1 MASKRRRTAR
11 EVALRALY
19 EIEIGKQPPEDA
31 VEHCLGDVEL
41 DEDAEHFAHE
51 LVCGV
56 IAHKAEIDRRI
67 EELSHEWA
75 LDRQACVD
83 RNVMRLA
90 AYELMYCP
98 NIPTAATINEAV
110 ELVKKYSS
118 RDSGRFVN
126 GVLGALADRLAKVE
140 QTTTDATGGGTN
152 PPDQDDACCDW
163 SEKPSNGGHGV
174 SAVVMDGAALAKQEL
189 EAAKLRVERLR
200 AAGMQPRLDIVLV
213 GDDPASITY
222 VKMKKKRAEYVGI
235 TAVLHHMPEGVTQEQ
250 VEDTV
255 RFLNQDRNV
264 HGILVQHPLPKHI
277 RERPVLAVLDPAKDV
292 DGITPFSLGALV
304 SKTEGFRCAT
314 PAGIMR
320 LLEHYEVPL
329 HGKHA
334 VICGRSFILGR
345 PMALMMLTA
354 NATVTI
360 CHKYTTN
367 VQELTRQGDIV
378 VCGTGKSEMF
388 RADWFK
394 EGATVIDAGY
404 SRPPG
409 SDRDVGDVVFEEV
422 KEKVA
427 YITPVPGGV
436 GPMTVAMLL
445 QNVALSCERRLHE

>member
-1 MASKRRRTAR
+1 
-11 EVALRALY
+11 VALRALY
-19 EIEIGKQPPEDA
+19 EIEIGKQTPEDA
-31 VEHCLGDVEL
+31 VQHCLGDVEL
-41 DEDAEHFAHE
+41 DEDAEQFAYD
-51 LVCGV
+51 LVRGV
-56 IAHKAEIDRRI
+56 SLHKAEIDRRI
-67 EELSHEWA
+67 EALSHEWA

-83 RNVMRLA
+83 RNVLRLA
-90 AYELMYCP
+90 AYELMFCP
-98 NIPTAATINEAV
+98 GIPTAATINEAV
-110 ELVKKYSS
+110 ELVKKYST

-126 GVLGALADRLAKVE
+126 GVLGALADGLAKTSIVGTS
-140 QTTTDATGGGTN
+140 QTPSDPSTGTEDVIGSADGTH
-152 PPDQDDACCDW
+152 
-163 SEKPSNGGHGV
+163 STNGGQRV

-189 EAAKLRVERLR
+189 ETAKLRIERLR

-235 TAVLHHMPEGVTQEQ
+235 TAVLHHMPEAVTQEQ

-304 SKTEGFRCAT
+304 SKTDGFRCAT

-360 CHKYTTN
+360 CHKYSTN

-409 SDRDVGDVVFEEV
+409 SDRDVGDVAFEEV
-422 KEKVA
+422 KEKVSF
-427 YITPVPGGV
+427 ITPVPGGV

-445 QNVALSCERRLHE
+445 QNVALSCERRLHQ